1 MYLYI
6 KSVGNRIHGETK
18 YFLYQISLPSARI
31 YKVLKNSEHRNY
43 RYGMW
48 FFLNCPNVLHIYNG
62 TEYRTNSLVLI
73 NGAMMCLDMEV
84 YILFCCC
91 HTEKL

>member
-6 KSVGNRIHGETK
+6 KSVGNRIHGEKK

-43 RYGMW
+43 
-48 FFLNCPNVLHIYNG
+48 
-62 TEYRTNSLVLI
+62 LI
-73 NGAMMCLDMEV
+73 LPFYCTIRHLG
-84 YILFCCC
+84 
-91 HTEKL
+91 